1 MITKYVAR
9 ISYKWGSSA
18 EIKEVE
24 VEKETDKSVWINGSR
39 TAKATAYST
48 FFDTFQEAKKGLISN
63 QVRILNNVE
72 ERHARLIKDLKAMEA
87 L

>member
-24 VEKETDKSVWINGSR
+24 VEKETDKSVWINGRR
-39 TAKATAYST
+39 TAKETEYAT
-48 FFDTFQEAKKGLISN
+48 FFDSFEAAKKALISR
-63 QVRILNNVE
+63 QKHVINNVE
-72 ERHARLIKDLKAMEA
+72 ARHARLIKDLRAIEA